1 MPTTDFFSGPG
12 FEPEDV
18 PVKKT
23 SPAQQPVE
31 KQPADD
37 EPFAGMQKLDFDFLG
52 GDDPAVPGETDPG
65 DPFDDFSFQR
75 PAAPARPA
83 QPARPAPFVFDEEP
97 APAPF
102 SGVPETR
109 ITPAASA
116 SLGGTDDAPVRPVS
130 PAQAAPKAAPFVF
143 DFDDAPVERPASRTA
158 ASAAPSGEAAF
169 DFSIPEEKPAP
180 APAATPLDGYAPL
193 SLDFLDDAEPIAA
206 VPPAAPA
213 AVKPVEP
220 PRPAQ
225 PAPKAAP
232 FVFDF
237 DDAPVERP
245 ASRTAASAVPSGEA
259 AFDFGILEE
268 KPARPAPA
276 SAAAPLD
283 GYTPLP
289 LDILDDA
296 EPVAAVPPAAPAAVK
311 PAEPP
316 RPAQPAPK
324 AAPFVFDFDDA
335 PVERPASRTAA
346 SAVPSGEAA
355 FDFGILEE
363 KPARP
368 APASAAAPLDGYT
381 PLPRDILDDAKP
393 VAAVP
398 PAAPAAVK
406 PAEPPRSAEPVP
418 KAAPFVFDF
427 DDAPVERPASRPG
440 QPGSTASP
448 LYSAADAPTVA
459 FTPAALQA
467 DAPTTA
473 FTPVKSD
480 APAPAAAPQPAPPK
494 MAAQPAPAARAA
506 RMAKEKD
513 IGAAVFSALVADDD
527 VPPAPAVPPA
537 SGGEEL
543 RPSGW
548 PAATPRPANA
558 PRTPRPINWHAP
570 VSPTQRPA
578 PPPAQAPQPP
588 AAETPLDFDFEGAQ
602 PFDLFD
608 DVPQS
613 GYTAPQE
620 TDQAFPDLYDRDPEE
635 AEPAPRA
642 PQRRTRTGGGSG
654 SGGGRPPRRSTG
666 TARRGIPNKTIF
678 AWAGIVLIALLIIL
692 YFVFFGGKDGDVAPG
707 ISGSVPS
714 STSQPADSTPPDASS
729 AAPVETIPRDEWYM
743 VLANRSS
750 VLPGD
755 FTVAETATVG
765 EAVIDA
771 RIAEALRQR
780 VNDAA
785 AAGVKLKPTNGY
797 RSIARQQEL
806 WDARVKTLMEG
817 GLSQADAETKAIDY
831 TSAPGTS
838 DHNTG
843 LGLDI
848 VSEDHPAKDAG
859 FAETA
864 AAQWLAEHAADYGF
878 ILRYPSDKTEAT
890 GMDYEP
896 WHYRYVGSEQAHK
909 IKESGLCLEEYL
921 AQ

>member
-23 SPAQQPVE
+23 SPAQQPDE

-75 PAAPARPA
+75 PAAPAGPA

-158 ASAAPSGEAAF
+158 ASAAPSGEAVF
-169 DFSIPEEKPAP
+169 DFGIPEEKPAP
-180 APAATPLDGYAPL
+180 APAAAPLDGYAPL

-296 EPVAAVPPAAPAAVK
+296 E
-311 PAEPP
+311 
-316 RPAQPAPK
+316 
-324 AAPFVFDFDDA
+324 
-335 PVERPASRTAA
+335 
-346 SAVPSGEAA
+346 
-355 FDFGILEE
+355 
-363 KPARP
+363 
-368 APASAAAPLDGYT
+368 
-381 PLPRDILDDAKP
+381 P

-578 PPPAQAPQPP
+578 PAPARPAPPPAQEPQPP

-620 TDQAFPDLYDRDPEE
+620 ADPAFPDLYDRDPEE

-771 RIAEALRQR
+771 RIAEALRQM

-785 AAGVKLKPTNGY
+785 ATGVKLKPTNGY

>member
-143 DFDDAPVERPASRTA
+143 DFDDAPVEHPASRTA
-158 ASAAPSGEAAF
+158 ASAAPSEEAVF
-169 DFSIPEEKPAP
+169 DFGIPEEKPAP
-180 APAATPLDGYAPL
+180 APAAAPLDGYAPL

-296 EPVAAVPPAAPAAVK
+296 
-311 PAEPP
+311 
-316 RPAQPAPK
+316 
-324 AAPFVFDFDDA
+324 
-335 PVERPASRTAA
+335 
-346 SAVPSGEAA
+346 
-355 FDFGILEE
+355 
-363 KPARP
+363 
-368 APASAAAPLDGYT
+368 
-381 PLPRDILDDAKP
+381 KP

-473 FTPVKSD
+473 FTPVKPD

-578 PPPAQAPQPP
+578 PAPARPAPPPAQEPQPP

-765 EAVIDA
+765 EAVVDA
-771 RIAEALRQR
+771 RIAETLRQM

>member
-75 PAAPARPA
+75 PAAPAGPA

-158 ASAAPSGEAAF
+158 ASAVPSGEAVF
-169 DFSIPEEKPAP
+169 DFGILEEKPAP
-180 APAATPLDGYAPL
+180 APAAAPLDGYAPL

-296 EPVAAVPPAAPAAVK
+296 
-311 PAEPP
+311 
-316 RPAQPAPK
+316 
-324 AAPFVFDFDDA
+324 
-335 PVERPASRTAA
+335 
-346 SAVPSGEAA
+346 
-355 FDFGILEE
+355 
-363 KPARP
+363 
-368 APASAAAPLDGYT
+368 
-381 PLPRDILDDAKP
+381 KP

-473 FTPVKSD
+473 FTPVKPD

-570 VSPTQRPA
+570 VSPAQRPAPAPARPA

-620 TDQAFPDLYDRDPEE
+620 TDQAFPDLYDQDPEE

-707 ISGSVPS
+707 TSGSVPS

-765 EAVIDA
+765 EAVVDA
-771 RIAEALRQR
+771 RIAEALRQM

>member
-75 PAAPARPA
+75 PAAPAGPA

-143 DFDDAPVERPASRTA
+143 DFDDAPVEHPASRTA
-158 ASAAPSGEAAF
+158 ASAAPSGEAVF
-169 DFSIPEEKPAP
+169 DFGIPEEKPAP

-296 EPVAAVPPAAPAAVK
+296 
-311 PAEPP
+311 
-316 RPAQPAPK
+316 
-324 AAPFVFDFDDA
+324 
-335 PVERPASRTAA
+335 
-346 SAVPSGEAA
+346 
-355 FDFGILEE
+355 
-363 KPARP
+363 
-368 APASAAAPLDGYT
+368 
-381 PLPRDILDDAKP
+381 KP

-473 FTPVKSD
+473 FTPVKPD

-570 VSPTQRPA
+570 VSPAQRPAPAPARPA

-635 AEPAPRA
+635 AEPASRA

-707 ISGSVPS
+707 TSGSVPS

-765 EAVIDA
+765 EAVVDA
-771 RIAEALRQR
+771 RIAEALRQM

>member
-65 DPFDDFSFQR
+65 DPFDDFSYQR
-75 PAAPARPA
+75 PAAPAGPA

-158 ASAAPSGEAAF
+158 ASAAPSGEAVF
-169 DFSIPEEKPAP
+169 DFGILEEKPAP

-296 EPVAAVPPAAPAAVK
+296 
-311 PAEPP
+311 
-316 RPAQPAPK
+316 
-324 AAPFVFDFDDA
+324 
-335 PVERPASRTAA
+335 
-346 SAVPSGEAA
+346 
-355 FDFGILEE
+355 
-363 KPARP
+363 
-368 APASAAAPLDGYT
+368 
-381 PLPRDILDDAKP
+381 KP

-473 FTPVKSD
+473 FTPVKPD

-570 VSPTQRPA
+570 VSPAQRPAPAPARPA

-692 YFVFFGGKDGDVAPG
+692 YFVFCGGKDGDVAPG
-707 ISGSVPS
+707 TSGSVPS

-765 EAVIDA
+765 EAVVDA
-771 RIAEALRQR
+771 RIAEALRQM

>member
-75 PAAPARPA
+75 PAAPAGPA

-158 ASAAPSGEAAF
+158 ASAAPSGEAVF
-169 DFSIPEEKPAP
+169 DFGIPEEKPAP
-180 APAATPLDGYAPL
+180 APAAAPLDGYAPL

-259 AFDFGILEE
+259 AFAVGMQEE
-268 KPARPAPA
+268 TPARPAPA

-296 EPVAAVPPAAPAAVK
+296 E
-311 PAEPP
+311 
-316 RPAQPAPK
+316 
-324 AAPFVFDFDDA
+324 
-335 PVERPASRTAA
+335 
-346 SAVPSGEAA
+346 
-355 FDFGILEE
+355 
-363 KPARP
+363 
-368 APASAAAPLDGYT
+368 
-381 PLPRDILDDAKP
+381 P

-578 PPPAQAPQPP
+578 PAPARPAPPPAQEPQPP

-620 TDQAFPDLYDRDPEE
+620 ADPAFPDLYDRDPEE

-765 EAVIDA
+765 EAVVDA
-771 RIAEALRQR
+771 RIAEALRQM

>member
-75 PAAPARPA
+75 PAAPAGPA

-296 EPVAAVPPAAPAAVK
+296 
-311 PAEPP
+311 
-316 RPAQPAPK
+316 
-324 AAPFVFDFDDA
+324 
-335 PVERPASRTAA
+335 
-346 SAVPSGEAA
+346 
-355 FDFGILEE
+355 
-363 KPARP
+363 
-368 APASAAAPLDGYT
+368 
-381 PLPRDILDDAKP
+381 KP

-473 FTPVKSD
+473 FTPVKPD

-578 PPPAQAPQPP
+578 PAPARPAPPPAQAPQPP

-620 TDQAFPDLYDRDPEE
+620 ADPAFPDLYDRDPEE

-771 RIAEALRQR
+771 RIAEALRQM

-785 AAGVKLKPTNGY
+785 ATGVKLKPTNGY

>member
-75 PAAPARPA
+75 PAAPAGPA

-158 ASAAPSGEAAF
+158 ASAAPSGEAVF
-169 DFSIPEEKPAP
+169 DFGIPEEKPAP

-193 SLDFLDDAEPIAA
+193 SLDFLDDAEPI
-206 VPPAAPA
+206 
-213 AVKPVEP
+213 
-220 PRPAQ
+220 
-225 PAPKAAP
+225 
-232 FVFDF
+232 
-237 DDAPVERP
+237 
-245 ASRTAASAVPSGEA
+245 
-259 AFDFGILEE
+259 
-268 KPARPAPA
+268 
-276 SAAAPLD
+276 
-283 GYTPLP
+283 
-289 LDILDDA
+289 
-296 EPVAAVPPAAPAAVK
+296 
-311 PAEPP
+311 
-316 RPAQPAPK
+316 
-324 AAPFVFDFDDA
+324 
-335 PVERPASRTAA
+335 
-346 SAVPSGEAA
+346 
-355 FDFGILEE
+355 
-363 KPARP
+363 
-368 APASAAAPLDGYT
+368 
-381 PLPRDILDDAKP
+381 
-393 VAAVP
+393 AAVP

-578 PPPAQAPQPP
+578 PAPARPAPPPAQEPQPP

-620 TDQAFPDLYDRDPEE
+620 ADPAFPDLYDRDPEE
-635 AEPAPRA
+635 TEPAPRA

-765 EAVIDA
+765 EAVVDA
-771 RIAEALRQR
+771 RIAEALRQM

-785 AAGVKLKPTNGY
+785 ATGVKLKPTNGY

>member
-158 ASAAPSGEAAF
+158 ASAAPSGEAVF
-169 DFSIPEEKPAP
+169 DFGIPEEKPAP
-180 APAATPLDGYAPL
+180 APAAAPLDGYAPL

-296 EPVAAVPPAAPAAVK
+296 
-311 PAEPP
+311 
-316 RPAQPAPK
+316 
-324 AAPFVFDFDDA
+324 
-335 PVERPASRTAA
+335 
-346 SAVPSGEAA
+346 
-355 FDFGILEE
+355 
-363 KPARP
+363 
-368 APASAAAPLDGYT
+368 
-381 PLPRDILDDAKP
+381 KP

-473 FTPVKSD
+473 FTPVKPD

-570 VSPTQRPA
+570 VSPAQRPAPAPARPA

-620 TDQAFPDLYDRDPEE
+620 TDQAFPDLYDQDPEE

-707 ISGSVPS
+707 TSGSVPS

-765 EAVIDA
+765 EAVVDA
-771 RIAEALRQR
+771 RIAEALRQM

>member
-75 PAAPARPA
+75 PAAPAGPA

-158 ASAAPSGEAAF
+158 ASAAPSGEAVF
-169 DFSIPEEKPAP
+169 DFGIPEEKPAP
-180 APAATPLDGYAPL
+180 APAAAPLDGYAPL

-316 RPAQPAPK
+316 R
-324 AAPFVFDFDDA
+324 
-335 PVERPASRTAA
+335 
-346 SAVPSGEAA
+346 
-355 FDFGILEE
+355 
-363 KPARP
+363 
-368 APASAAAPLDGYT
+368 
-381 PLPRDILDDAKP
+381 
-393 VAAVP
+393 
-398 PAAPAAVK
+398 
-406 PAEPPRSAEPVP
+406 SAEPVP

-473 FTPVKSD
+473 FTPVKPD
-480 APAPAAAPQPAPPK
+480 APAPAVAPQPAPPK

-570 VSPTQRPA
+570 VSPAQRPAPAPARPA
-578 PPPAQAPQPP
+578 PPPAQEPQPP

-620 TDQAFPDLYDRDPEE
+620 ADPAFPDLYDRDPEE

-771 RIAEALRQR
+771 RIAEALRQM

-785 AAGVKLKPTNGY
+785 ATGVKLKPTNGY

>member
-83 QPARPAPFVFDEEP
+83 QPARPAPFVFD
-97 APAPF
+97 
-102 SGVPETR
+102 
-109 ITPAASA
+109 
-116 SLGGTDDAPVRPVS
+116 
-130 PAQAAPKAAPFVF
+130 
-143 DFDDAPVERPASRTA
+143 FDDAPVERPASRTA
-158 ASAAPSGEAAF
+158 ASAAPSGEAVF
-169 DFSIPEEKPAP
+169 DFGIPEEKPAP
-180 APAATPLDGYAPL
+180 APAAAPLDGYAPL

-296 EPVAAVPPAAPAAVK
+296 
-311 PAEPP
+311 
-316 RPAQPAPK
+316 
-324 AAPFVFDFDDA
+324 
-335 PVERPASRTAA
+335 
-346 SAVPSGEAA
+346 
-355 FDFGILEE
+355 
-363 KPARP
+363 
-368 APASAAAPLDGYT
+368 
-381 PLPRDILDDAKP
+381 KP

-473 FTPVKSD
+473 FTPVKPD

-570 VSPTQRPA
+570 VSPAQRPAPAPARPA

-635 AEPAPRA
+635 AEPASRA

-707 ISGSVPS
+707 TSGSVPS

-765 EAVIDA
+765 EAVVDA
-771 RIAEALRQR
+771 RIAEALRQM

>member
-75 PAAPARPA
+75 PAAPAGPA

-109 ITPAASA
+109 VTPAASA
-116 SLGGTDDAPVRPVS
+116 SLGGTDEAPVRPVS

-169 DFSIPEEKPAP
+169 DFGIPEEKSAT
-180 APAATPLDGYAPL
+180 APAAAPLDGYAPL

-220 PRPAQ
+220 PRSAE

-245 ASRTAASAVPSGEA
+245 ASRTAASEVPSGEA

-289 LDILDDA
+289 L
-296 EPVAAVPPAAPAAVK
+296 
-311 PAEPP
+311 
-316 RPAQPAPK
+316 
-324 AAPFVFDFDDA
+324 
-335 PVERPASRTAA
+335 
-346 SAVPSGEAA
+346 
-355 FDFGILEE
+355 
-363 KPARP
+363 
-368 APASAAAPLDGYT
+368 
-381 PLPRDILDDAKP
+381 DILDDAKP

-427 DDAPVERPASRPG
+427 DDAPVERPASRPA
-440 QPGSTASP
+440 QPVSTASP

-537 SGGEEL
+537 SGGDEL

-570 VSPTQRPA
+570 VSPAQRPAPAPARPA

-707 ISGSVPS
+707 TSGSVPS

-755 FTVAETATVG
+755 FAVAETATVG
-765 EAVIDA
+765 EAVVDA
-771 RIAEALRQR
+771 RIAEALRQM

>member
-75 PAAPARPA
+75 PAAPAGPA

-158 ASAAPSGEAAF
+158 ASAAPSEEAVF
-169 DFSIPEEKPAP
+169 DFGIPEEKPAP
-180 APAATPLDGYAPL
+180 APAAAPLDGYAPL

-296 EPVAAVPPAAPAAVK
+296 
-311 PAEPP
+311 
-316 RPAQPAPK
+316 
-324 AAPFVFDFDDA
+324 
-335 PVERPASRTAA
+335 
-346 SAVPSGEAA
+346 
-355 FDFGILEE
+355 
-363 KPARP
+363 
-368 APASAAAPLDGYT
+368 
-381 PLPRDILDDAKP
+381 KP

-473 FTPVKSD
+473 FTPVKPD

-578 PPPAQAPQPP
+578 PAPARPAPPPAQAPQPP

-635 AEPAPRA
+635 AEPASRA

-707 ISGSVPS
+707 TSGSVPS

-765 EAVIDA
+765 EAVVDA
-771 RIAEALRQR
+771 RIAEALRQM

>member
-75 PAAPARPA
+75 PAAPAGPA

-158 ASAAPSGEAAF
+158 ASAAPSGEAVF
-169 DFSIPEEKPAP
+169 DFGIPEEKPAP
-180 APAATPLDGYAPL
+180 APAAAPLDGYAPL

-296 EPVAAVPPAAPAAVK
+296 E
-311 PAEPP
+311 
-316 RPAQPAPK
+316 
-324 AAPFVFDFDDA
+324 
-335 PVERPASRTAA
+335 
-346 SAVPSGEAA
+346 
-355 FDFGILEE
+355 
-363 KPARP
+363 
-368 APASAAAPLDGYT
+368 
-381 PLPRDILDDAKP
+381 P

-578 PPPAQAPQPP
+578 PAPARPAPPPAQEPQPP

-620 TDQAFPDLYDRDPEE
+620 ADPAFPDLYDRDPEE

-771 RIAEALRQR
+771 RIAEALRQM

-785 AAGVKLKPTNGY
+785 ATGVKLKPTNGY

>member
-75 PAAPARPA
+75 PAAPAGPA

-169 DFSIPEEKPAP
+169 DFGIPEEKPAP
-180 APAATPLDGYAPL
+180 APAAAPLDGYAPL

-276 SAAAPLD
+276 SAAAPQY

-296 EPVAAVPPAAPAAVK
+296 E
-311 PAEPP
+311 
-316 RPAQPAPK
+316 
-324 AAPFVFDFDDA
+324 
-335 PVERPASRTAA
+335 
-346 SAVPSGEAA
+346 
-355 FDFGILEE
+355 
-363 KPARP
+363 
-368 APASAAAPLDGYT
+368 
-381 PLPRDILDDAKP
+381 P

-473 FTPVKSD
+473 FTPVKPD

-578 PPPAQAPQPP
+578 PAPARPAPPPAQEPQPP

-620 TDQAFPDLYDRDPEE
+620 ADPAFPDLYDRDPEE

-771 RIAEALRQR
+771 RIAEALRQM

-785 AAGVKLKPTNGY
+785 ATGVKLKPTNGY

-909 IKESGLCLEEYL
+909 IKESGLCIEEYL
-921 AQ
+921 AL

>member
-158 ASAAPSGEAAF
+158 ASAAPSGEAVF
-169 DFSIPEEKPAP
+169 DFGIPEEKPAP
-180 APAATPLDGYAPL
+180 APAAAPLDGYAPL

-296 EPVAAVPPAAPAAVK
+296 
-311 PAEPP
+311 
-316 RPAQPAPK
+316 
-324 AAPFVFDFDDA
+324 
-335 PVERPASRTAA
+335 
-346 SAVPSGEAA
+346 
-355 FDFGILEE
+355 
-363 KPARP
+363 
-368 APASAAAPLDGYT
+368 
-381 PLPRDILDDAKP
+381 KP

-427 DDAPVERPASRPG
+427 DDAPVERPASRLG

-570 VSPTQRPA
+570 VSPAQRPAPAPARPA

-635 AEPAPRA
+635 AEPASRA

-707 ISGSVPS
+707 TSGSVPS

-765 EAVIDA
+765 EAVVDA
-771 RIAEALRQR
+771 RIAEALRQM

>member
-75 PAAPARPA
+75 PAAPAGPA

-169 DFSIPEEKPAP
+169 DFGIPEEKPAP
-180 APAATPLDGYAPL
+180 APAAAPLDGYAPL

-296 EPVAAVPPAAPAAVK
+296 
-311 PAEPP
+311 
-316 RPAQPAPK
+316 
-324 AAPFVFDFDDA
+324 
-335 PVERPASRTAA
+335 
-346 SAVPSGEAA
+346 
-355 FDFGILEE
+355 
-363 KPARP
+363 
-368 APASAAAPLDGYT
+368 
-381 PLPRDILDDAKP
+381 KP

-473 FTPVKSD
+473 FTPVKPD

-570 VSPTQRPA
+570 VSPAQRPAPAPARPA

-635 AEPAPRA
+635 AEPASRA

-707 ISGSVPS
+707 TSGSVPS

-765 EAVIDA
+765 EAVVDA
-771 RIAEALRQR
+771 RIAEALRQM

-785 AAGVKLKPTNGY
+785 ATGVKLKPTNGY

>member
-75 PAAPARPA
+75 PAAPAGPA

-158 ASAAPSGEAAF
+158 ASAAPSEEAVF
-169 DFSIPEEKPAP
+169 DFGIPEEKPAP
-180 APAATPLDGYAPL
+180 APAAAPLDGYAPL

-268 KPARPAPA
+268 KPSRPAPA
-276 SAAAPLD
+276 SAAAPLY

-289 LDILDDA
+289 L
-296 EPVAAVPPAAPAAVK
+296 
-311 PAEPP
+311 
-316 RPAQPAPK
+316 
-324 AAPFVFDFDDA
+324 
-335 PVERPASRTAA
+335 
-346 SAVPSGEAA
+346 
-355 FDFGILEE
+355 
-363 KPARP
+363 
-368 APASAAAPLDGYT
+368 
-381 PLPRDILDDAKP
+381 DILDDAKP

-473 FTPVKSD
+473 FTPVKPD

-570 VSPTQRPA
+570 VSPAQRPAPAPARPA

-635 AEPAPRA
+635 AEPASRA

-707 ISGSVPS
+707 TSGSVPS

-765 EAVIDA
+765 EAVVDA
-771 RIAEALRQR
+771 RIAEALRQM

>member
-75 PAAPARPA
+75 PAAPAGPA

-169 DFSIPEEKPAP
+169 DFGIPEEKPAP
-180 APAATPLDGYAPL
+180 APAAAPLDGYAPL

-296 EPVAAVPPAAPAAVK
+296 
-311 PAEPP
+311 
-316 RPAQPAPK
+316 
-324 AAPFVFDFDDA
+324 
-335 PVERPASRTAA
+335 
-346 SAVPSGEAA
+346 
-355 FDFGILEE
+355 
-363 KPARP
+363 
-368 APASAAAPLDGYT
+368 
-381 PLPRDILDDAKP
+381 KP

-473 FTPVKSD
+473 FTPVKPD

-570 VSPTQRPA
+570 VSPAQRPAPAPARPA

-620 TDQAFPDLYDRDPEE
+620 TDQAFPDLYDQDPEE

-707 ISGSVPS
+707 TSGSVPS

-765 EAVIDA
+765 EAVVDA
-771 RIAEALRQR
+771 RIAEALRQM

>member
-75 PAAPARPA
+75 PAAPAGPA

-158 ASAAPSGEAAF
+158 ASAAPSGEAVF
-169 DFSIPEEKPAP
+169 DFGIPEEKPAP
-180 APAATPLDGYAPL
+180 APAAAPLDGYAPL

-296 EPVAAVPPAAPAAVK
+296 
-311 PAEPP
+311 
-316 RPAQPAPK
+316 
-324 AAPFVFDFDDA
+324 
-335 PVERPASRTAA
+335 
-346 SAVPSGEAA
+346 
-355 FDFGILEE
+355 
-363 KPARP
+363 
-368 APASAAAPLDGYT
+368 
-381 PLPRDILDDAKP
+381 KP

-473 FTPVKSD
+473 FTPVKPD

-570 VSPTQRPA
+570 VSPAQRPAPAPARPA

-654 SGGGRPPRRSTG
+654 SGGGRPPCRSTG

-707 ISGSVPS
+707 TSGSVPS

-771 RIAEALRQR
+771 RIAEALRQM

>member
-75 PAAPARPA
+75 PAAPAGPA

-316 RPAQPAPK
+316 R
-324 AAPFVFDFDDA
+324 
-335 PVERPASRTAA
+335 
-346 SAVPSGEAA
+346 
-355 FDFGILEE
+355 
-363 KPARP
+363 
-368 APASAAAPLDGYT
+368 
-381 PLPRDILDDAKP
+381 
-393 VAAVP
+393 
-398 PAAPAAVK
+398 
-406 PAEPPRSAEPVP
+406 SAEPVP

-473 FTPVKSD
+473 FTPVKPD

-578 PPPAQAPQPP
+578 PAPARPAPPPAQEPQPP

-620 TDQAFPDLYDRDPEE
+620 ADPAFPDLYDRDPEE

-707 ISGSVPS
+707 TSGSVPS

-765 EAVIDA
+765 EAVVDA
-771 RIAEALRQR
+771 RIAEALRQM

>member
-316 RPAQPAPK
+316 R
-324 AAPFVFDFDDA
+324 
-335 PVERPASRTAA
+335 
-346 SAVPSGEAA
+346 
-355 FDFGILEE
+355 
-363 KPARP
+363 
-368 APASAAAPLDGYT
+368 
-381 PLPRDILDDAKP
+381 
-393 VAAVP
+393 
-398 PAAPAAVK
+398 
-406 PAEPPRSAEPVP
+406 SAEPVP

-578 PPPAQAPQPP
+578 PAPARPAPPPAQEPQPP

-620 TDQAFPDLYDRDPEE
+620 ADPAFPDLYDRDPEE

-765 EAVIDA
+765 EAVVDA
-771 RIAEALRQR
+771 RIAEALRQM

>member
-75 PAAPARPA
+75 PAAPAGPA

-158 ASAAPSGEAAF
+158 ASAAPSGEAVF
-169 DFSIPEEKPAP
+169 DFGIPEEKPAP

-245 ASRTAASAVPSGEA
+245 ASRTAASAGPSGEA

-289 LDILDDA
+289 L
-296 EPVAAVPPAAPAAVK
+296 
-311 PAEPP
+311 
-316 RPAQPAPK
+316 
-324 AAPFVFDFDDA
+324 
-335 PVERPASRTAA
+335 
-346 SAVPSGEAA
+346 
-355 FDFGILEE
+355 
-363 KPARP
+363 
-368 APASAAAPLDGYT
+368 
-381 PLPRDILDDAKP
+381 DILDDAKP

-578 PPPAQAPQPP
+578 PAPARPAPPPAQEPQPP

-620 TDQAFPDLYDRDPEE
+620 ADPAFPDLYDRDPEE
-635 AEPAPRA
+635 TEPAPRA

-765 EAVIDA
+765 EAVVDA
-771 RIAEALRQR
+771 RIAEALRQM

-785 AAGVKLKPTNGY
+785 ATGVKLKPTNGY